1 MDTARVSQ
9 LEYLVAALSEK
20 VNLLEA
26 SQTVIDLAAHGTRKL
41 QSAIDSGDTAW
52 MLASS
57 ALVLFMTM
65 PGLALFYG
73 GVVRTK
79 NVCK

>member
-26 SQTVIDLAAHGTRKL
+26 SQTIIDVGTRKL

-52 MLASS
+52 MLTSS